1 MNREPTNAQSPD
13 RSEAGEE
20 AYSSRETVLEVLSRA
35 ADDHRF
41 LARLAENPHKVLREY
56 DLTPEERAALVRGD
70 VEKIESW
77 VGKLDVRL
85 KTWLKVR
92 QTQNRW

>member
-1 MNREPTNAQSPD
+1 MNREPTNGLSSD
-13 RSEAGEE
+13 RSKPGAEAC
-20 AYSSRETVLEVLSRA
+20 SSSGAVLEVLSRA

-77 VGKLDVRL
+77 VGKLDMRL
-85 KTWLKVR
+85 RTWLKVR
-92 QTQNRW
+92 QAQDRW